1 MPLRLARRV
10 VGDFHA
16 LSPTTT
22 FLKTQHE
29 TRDLGVRLSPLGFTN
44 KDVLLETKEMMA
56 GEESNI
62 PTEGPLSDDDVID
75 SEFQQVDLDSKIEAN
90 ADTVF
95 KLEGLFK
102 DVQKDAGKNKA
113 PKRRSLV
120 LTIFGFFGVVLLI
133 GLVAMIRSGK
143 KSGGTKK
150 VVDNAG
156 KKTKDDSFDS
166 RDSSGNYKACTTT
179 LSCPSFKNGTSL
191 VWSKLDGDIVGDS
204 AQSYSGFATALS
216 CDGTRLAI
224 SAPQSNSDAGH
235 VRIYTWDVLLKEWL
249 VTGQDI
255 TGAKEFDRMG
265 DALALSAEG
274 TRLAIGSQYNDNG
287 GEDAG
292 HVQVFDYV
300 NNTWIQV
307 GNDIQGEN
315 EGDRS
320 GISVALSAD
329 GSRLAVGAILN
340 NGTGSGAGH
349 VRIYELEESG
359 NASTWKQ
366 LGKDIDGE
374 QRGDQSGRSVSLS
387 GDGKRVAIGG
397 HTNDADGE
405 ENAGHVRV
413 FEFGD
418 ETNSWTQVGP
428 DLDGESGEFFGRA
441 VSLSHDGSRVAVGAP
456 GDSNSFTGETRVY
469 DLIKSKWV
477 QVGFKLDGGGY
488 SVAMTPNGDRVVT
501 GSFEGFHNGYRSG
514 LTVVY
519 DFNGTA
525 WVQVGDDL
533 HGDMGDLSGTSVAI
547 SADGNRIVSSAP
559 GARVDGFQS
568 FGRVRV
574 FDMC

>member
-1 MPLRLARRV
+1 
-10 VGDFHA
+10 
-16 LSPTTT
+16 
-22 FLKTQHE
+22 
-29 TRDLGVRLSPLGFTN
+29 
-44 KDVLLETKEMMA
+44 MMA
-56 GEESNI
+56 SKESNI

-75 SEFQQVDLDSKIEAN
+75 SEFQQVDLETKNEAN

-102 DVQKDAGKNKA
+102 DVQKDAAKNKA
-113 PKRRSLV
+113 PCRRSII
-120 LTIFGFFGVVLLI
+120 LTIFGGFFGVVLLI
-133 GLVAMIRSGK
+133 GLLAIVRSGRETG
-143 KSGGTKK
+143 STQK
-150 VVDNAG
+150 VVDNDG

-179 LSCPSFKNGTSL
+179 LSCPAFKNGTSL
-191 VWSKLDGDIVGDS
+191 LWSKLGGDIVGDS

-235 VRIYTWDVLLKEWL
+235 VRVYTWDVLVKGWL

-255 TGAKEFDRMG
+255 TGTKEFDRMG

-287 GEDAG
+287 GEDTG

-300 NNTWIQV
+300 NNTWVQV
-307 GNDIQGEN
+307 GDDIQGEN

-340 NGTGSGAGH
+340 NGTDSGAGH

-359 NASTWKQ
+359 NSLIWKQ

-374 QRGDQSGRSVSLS
+374 QRGDQSGRSVALS

-405 ENAGHVRV
+405 ENSGHVRV
-413 FEFGD
+413 FEFGE
-418 ETNSWTQVGP
+418 ETNTWTQVGA

-456 GDSNSFTGETRVY
+456 GDSNSFTGEARVY
-469 DLIKSKWV
+469 DLINGKWT
-477 QVGFKLDGGGY
+477 QVGSKLDGGGY
-488 SVAMTPNGDRVVT
+488 SIAMTPNGKRVVT
-501 GSFEGFHNGYRSG
+501 GSFEGFHNGYSSG

-525 WVQVGDDL
+525 WVQVGEDL

-559 GARVDGFQS
+559 GAQVDGIKS